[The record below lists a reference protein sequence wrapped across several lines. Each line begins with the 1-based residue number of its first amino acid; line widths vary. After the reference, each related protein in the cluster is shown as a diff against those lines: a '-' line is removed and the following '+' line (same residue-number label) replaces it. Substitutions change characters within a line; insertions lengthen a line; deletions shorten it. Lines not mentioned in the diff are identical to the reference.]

1 MQRTSDL
8 NVVETRALPSPAAL
22 LAELPKT
29 EVQAEFVTRSR
40 REIHRLI
47 FTDDKRFLLI
57 VGPCSIHDLEAGRDY
72 ARRLAVLAREVSDRI
87 MIVMRVY
94 FEKPRTT
101 VGWKGLIMDPHL
113 DGSHDI
119 ATGLRTARAFLRE
132 VLDLGLP
139 TATELLDP
147 ITPQYIADLICWS
160 AIGARTA
167 ESQTHRQMASGL
179 SMPLG
184 FKNGTDGSI
193 ATAINA
199 IKAAA
204 QSHTFLGITLD
215 GSAAAIVTRGNP
227 DCHVVLRGGATGPN
241 YSPAHIAQTEQL
253 LARAGLMKSILVDCS
268 HDNSAKQPERQPE
281 VLHELLAQVAAGST
295 SLMGAMIESNLAAGS
310 QTFPQPKDR
319 LRYGVSIT
327 DACIDWPT
335 TEKLVREIHATLAP
349 RFKWCPSLAY
359 KPRHITWRCFLNSAP
374 RKFSSVYSAHSVVKS

>member
-1 MQRTSDL
+1 VHKTADL

-22 LAELPKT
+22 LADLPRT
-29 EVQAEFVTRSR
+29 EAQSDFIFRARDDIR
-40 REIHRLI
+40 RLI
-47 FTDDKRFLLI
+47 FTDDRRFLLI
-57 VGPCSIHDLEAGRDY
+57 VGPCSIHDPDAGREY
-72 ARRLAVLAREVSDRI
+72 ARRLAALSQEVADRV

-119 ATGLRTARAFLRE
+119 AAGLRLARTFLRD

-199 IKAAA
+199 IKAAS
-204 QSHTFLGITLD
+204 QPQTFLGINLD
-215 GSAAAIVTRGNP
+215 GTASAIVTKGNP
-227 DCHVVLRGGATGPN
+227 NCHIVLRGGTAGPN
-241 YSPAHIAQTEQL
+241 HTPEHIAQTEHL
-253 LARAGLMKSILVDCS
+253 LTRAGLPRSVVVDCS
-268 HDNSAKQPERQPE
+268 HDNSGKKPELQPE
-281 VLHELLAQVAAGST
+281 VMRGLLAQIAGGNAAI
-295 SLMGAMIESNLAAGS
+295 MGTMLESNLLPGS
-310 QTFPQPKDR
+310 QTFPQPLNQ
-319 LRYGVSIT
+319 LRRGVSIT
-327 DACIDWPT
+327 DGCIGWDT
-335 TEKLVREIHATLAP
+335 TEALIREIHAALAP
-349 RFKWCPSLAY
+349 RFRQPAAV
-359 KPRHITWRCFLNSAP
+359 RN
-374 RKFSSVYSAHSVVKS
+374 

>member
-1 MQRTSDL
+1 MHKTSDI

-22 LAELPKT
+22 LAEQPKT
-29 EVQAEFVTRSR
+29 EAQAEFVARVR
-40 REIHRLI
+40 QDIHRII
-47 FTDDKRFLLI
+47 FTDDRRFLLI
-57 VGPCSIHDLEAGRDY
+57 VGPCSIHDIAAGRDY
-72 ARRLAVLAREVSDRI
+72 ARRLAALAKKVSDRV

-101 VGWKGLIMDPHL
+101 VGWKGLVMDPHL

-119 ATGLRTARAFLRE
+119 AAGLRLARTFLRD

-193 ATAINA
+193 TTAINA

-204 QSHTFLGITLD
+204 QPHTFLGINLD
-215 GSAAAIVTRGNP
+215 GSASAIVTRGNP
-227 DCHVVLRGGATGPN
+227 NCHVVLRGGGTGPN
-241 YSPAHIAQTEQL
+241 YSSAHIAQTEQL
-253 LARAGLMKSILVDCS
+253 LAKAGLIKAILVDCS

-281 VLHELLAQVAAGST
+281 VMRELLDQIAGGNT
-295 SLMGAMIESNLAAGS
+295 SIIGAMIESNLEAGS
-310 QTFPQPKDR
+310 QPFPQSREK

-335 TEKLVREIHATLAP
+335 TEKLVHEIHAALAP
-349 RFKWCPSLAY
+349 RF
-359 KPRHITWRCFLNSAP
+359 R
-374 RKFSSVYSAHSVVKS
+374 

>member
-1 MQRTSDL
+1 MQKTSDI
-8 NVVETRALPSPAAL
+8 NVVETRALPSPAEL
-22 LAELPKT
+22 LSELPKT
-29 EVQAEFVTRSR
+29 EAQAEFVTRAR

-57 VGPCSIHDLEAGRDY
+57 IGPCSIHDIAAGREY
-72 ARRLAVLAREVSDRI
+72 ARRLAPLAREVGDRI

-101 VGWKGLIMDPHL
+101 VGWKGLVMDPHL

-119 ATGLRTARAFLRE
+119 SAGLRLARSFLRD
-132 VLDLGLP
+132 VLDLGIP

-204 QSHTFLGITLD
+204 QPHTFLGINLD
-215 GSAAAIVTRGNP
+215 GAASAIVTRGNP
-227 DCHVVLRGGATGPN
+227 DCHTVLRGGASGPN
-241 YSPAHIAQTEQL
+241 CSPAHIAQTEQL
-253 LARAGLMKSILVDCS
+253 LAKAGLTKSILVDCS

-281 VLHELLAQVAAGST
+281 VLRDLLNQIAGGNST
-295 SLMGAMIESNLAAGS
+295 IMGAMIESNLGTGS
-310 QTFPQPKDR
+310 QPFPQPKEK

-327 DACIDWPT
+327 DGCIDWPT
-335 TEKLVREIHATLAP
+335 TEALVREVHAALAP
-349 RFKWCPSLAY
+349 RF
-359 KPRHITWRCFLNSAP
+359 
-374 RKFSSVYSAHSVVKS
+374 V

>member
-1 MQRTSDL
+1 MQKTSDI
-8 NVVETRALPSPAAL
+8 NVVETRALPSPAQL
-22 LAELPKT
+22 LQSLPKSDA
-29 EVQAEFVTRSR
+29 QADFVTQTR
-40 REIHRLI
+40 REIHRII
-47 FTDDKRFLLI
+47 FTDDKRFLLV

-72 ARRLAVLAREVSDRI
+72 ARRLAALAREVSDRV

-119 ATGLRTARAFLRE
+119 ATGLSTARAFLRE

-147 ITPQYIADLICWS
+147 ITPQYIADLVCWS
-160 AIGARTA
+160 AIGARTT

-184 FKNGTDGSI
+184 FKNCTDGSLQ
-193 ATAINA
+193 AAINA

-204 QSHTFLGITLD
+204 QPQTFLGINLD
-215 GSAAAIVTRGNP
+215 GSASAIVTRGNP
-227 DCHVVLRGGATGPN
+227 DCHVVLRGGASGPN
-241 YSPAHIAQTEQL
+241 YAPADIARTEAL
-253 LARAGLMKSILVDCS
+253 LEKAGLPKSILVDCS

-281 VLHELLAQVAAGST
+281 VMQALISQITAGNRSI
-295 SLMGAMIESNLAAGS
+295 MGAMIESNLAAGN
-310 QTFPQPKDR
+310 QPFPQPKEK

-327 DACIDWPT
+327 DGCIDWAA
-335 TEKLVREIHATLAP
+335 TENLIREIHAALAP
-349 RFKWCPSLAY
+349 RFA
-359 KPRHITWRCFLNSAP
+359 
-374 RKFSSVYSAHSVVKS
+374 

>member
-1 MQRTSDL
+1 MQKTSDI
-8 NVVETRALPSPAAL
+8 NVVETRALPSPAQL
-22 LAELPKT
+22 LAELPKS
-29 EVQAEFVTRSR
+29 EAQAEFVAHARE
-40 REIHRLI
+40 EIHRII
-47 FTDDKRFLLI
+47 FTDDKRHLLI
-57 VGPCSIHDLEAGRDY
+57 VGPCSIHDVAAGRDY
-72 ARRLAVLAREVSDRI
+72 AQRLAALARTVADRVK
-87 MIVMRVY
+87 IVMRVY

-119 ATGLRTARAFLRE
+119 AAGLRLARTFLRD

-147 ITPQYIADLICWS
+147 ITPQYIADLVCWS

-193 ATAINA
+193 QTAINA

-204 QSHTFLGITLD
+204 QPHTFLGINLD
-215 GSAAAIVTRGNP
+215 GAASAVVTRGNP
-227 DCHVVLRGGATGPN
+227 NCHIVLRGGSPGPN

-253 LARAGLMKSILVDCS
+253 LAKAGLLKSILVDCS

-281 VLHELLAQVAAGST
+281 VMRALLAQIAAGNT
-295 SLMGAMIESNLAAGS
+295 SIMGAMIESNLFAGTQS
-310 QTFPQPKDR
+310 FPQPREK

-327 DACIDWPT
+327 DACIGWDT
-335 TEKLVREIHATLAP
+335 TEALVREVHAALAP
-349 RFKWCPSLAY
+349 RFG
-359 KPRHITWRCFLNSAP
+359 
-374 RKFSSVYSAHSVVKS
+374 

>member
-1 MQRTSDL
+1 MQKTSDI
-8 NVVETRALPSPAAL
+8 NVVETRTLPSPAAL

-29 EVQAEFVTRSR
+29 DAQAEFVARTR

-47 FTDDKRFLLI
+47 FTNDQRFLLL
-57 VGPCSIHDLEAGRDY
+57 VGPCSIHDLKAGRVY
-72 ARRLAVLAREVSDRI
+72 AKQLAELAREVADRV

-119 ATGLRTARAFLRE
+119 ATGLRTARTFLRE

-160 AIGARTA
+160 AVGARTA

-193 ATAINA
+193 TTAINA

-204 QSHTFLGITLD
+204 QPQTFLGINLE
-215 GSAAAIVTRGNP
+215 GQASAIVTRGNP
-227 DCHVVLRGGATGPN
+227 DCHLVLRGGSNGPN
-241 YSPAHIAQTEQL
+241 YSPTHIAQTEQL
-253 LARAGLMKSILVDCS
+253 LAKAGLPKAILVDCS

-281 VLHELLAQVAAGST
+281 VVRQILDQVTAGNT
-295 SLMGAMIESNLAAGS
+295 SIMGAMIESNLEKGN
-310 QTFPQPKDR
+310 QPFPQPKET

-327 DACIDWPT
+327 DACIDWAT
-335 TEKLVREIHATLAP
+335 TEKLIRELHAVLAP
-349 RFKWCPSLAY
+349 RFNA
-359 KPRHITWRCFLNSAP
+359 
-374 RKFSSVYSAHSVVKS
+374 

>member
-1 MQRTSDL
+1 LPKFEGRIGLRCIEVRLARRNGGWPSWQFMQKTSDI
-8 NVVETRALPSPAAL
+8 NVVETRALPSPAQL
-22 LAELPKT
+22 LTELPKT
-29 EVQAEFVTRSR
+29 DAQAEFIARTR

-57 VGPCSIHDLEAGRDY
+57 VGPCSIHDLKAGREY
-72 ARRLAVLAREVSDRI
+72 ATRLAALAREVSDRV

-101 VGWKGLIMDPHL
+101 VGWKGLVMDPHL
-113 DGSHDI
+113 DGTYDI
-119 ATGLRTARAFLRE
+119 ATGLRTARTFLRE

-193 ATAINA
+193 TTAINA

-204 QSHTFLGITLD
+204 SPQTFLGINLD
-215 GSAAAIVTRGNP
+215 GAASAIVTRGNP
-227 DCHVVLRGGATGPN
+227 DCHVVLRGGTSGPN
-241 YSPAHIAQTEQL
+241 YSPAHIAQTEAL
-253 LARAGLMKSILVDCS
+253 LAKAGLPKAILVDCS
-268 HDNSAKQPERQPE
+268 HDNSSKQPERQPE
-281 VLHELLAQVAAGST
+281 VVQALLAQIAGGNT
-295 SLMGAMIESNLAAGS
+295 SIMGAMIESNLEGGNQS
-310 QTFPQPKDR
+310 FPQPKEK

-327 DACIDWPT
+327 DGCIDWAT
-335 TEKLVREIHATLAP
+335 TETLIHDVHAALAP
-349 RFKWCPSLAY
+349 RFA
-359 KPRHITWRCFLNSAP
+359 
-374 RKFSSVYSAHSVVKS
+374 